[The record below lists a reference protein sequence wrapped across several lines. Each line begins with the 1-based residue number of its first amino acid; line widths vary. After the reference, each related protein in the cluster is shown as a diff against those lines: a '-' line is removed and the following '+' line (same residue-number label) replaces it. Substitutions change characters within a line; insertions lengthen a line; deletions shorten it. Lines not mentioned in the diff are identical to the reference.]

1 MEIMHLY
8 EVNYRARVWIHNMY
22 AYVCK
27 RTLQANIRENTNIL
41 SIRNFTCTLSII
53 NFFFD

>member
-27 RTLQANIRENTNIL
+27 HIASQYSWKHEYT
-41 SIRNFTCTLSII
+41 
-53 NFFFD
+53 FDS